1 MHRDPV
7 DSSNIEEIG
16 YDLNTQTLEVQ
27 FKDGNVYQYFD
38 VPQSVYEGLMSA
50 SSKGQFLNKEI
61 KVNYRYARL

>member
-1 MHRDPV
+1 MNRNPV
-7 DSSNIEEIG
+7 DSSNVAEIG

-38 VPQSVYEGLMSA
+38 VPQSVCESLMSA

>member
-1 MHRDPV
+1 MNRIPV
-7 DSSNIEEIG
+7 DSSNVSEIG

-38 VPQSVYEGLMSA
+38 VPPGVHEGLMSA

-61 KVNYRYARL
+61 KLNFRYARL

>member
-16 YDLNTQTLEVQ
+16 YDLNTQMIEVQ

-38 VPQSVYEGLMSA
+38 VPQSLYEGLMSA